1 MKRQTVA
8 LLVLCLAPNAW
19 GADYDVVA
27 SGRCVYA
34 EGGQLHPVAG
44 ARVELRDQ
52 DFSMPTAADVI
63 GPFSV
68 RLSGNDLCA
77 VGVSGADG
85 RFTLRGRCGDVGP
98 KSFSWTKPDLYVRC
112 ALTSD
117 AGRVFAPSVPF
128 TLYNAATKPRSNDAR
143 ALDAGDVQLPAGA
156 AKVFAKLN
164 STYATVRQGG
174 ARGLIGAYVLY
185 PGGKTLQIPN
195 TGRTYFASYTGAIL
209 MQIAKGDEDG
219 TVAHEYG
226 HSLHFQSFLQDQNSL
241 RALYNTL
248 RGAYQGA
255 THKLGLGHTFS
266 TKTNEVMAWAE
277 GFAEFIEGAVFGT
290 GTPDCSKWKELGA
303 NESERVMVEGNI
315 ACRLV
320 RLHRQHGLRDI
331 WAAQVAAKAMR
342 WVDFL
347 AEYRKRH
354 ANAASVAVGAVA
366 LPATTA
372 TVRAAQPIV
381 AATPRLT
388 STHAAVTH
396 AVTPR
401 STPATRSAPRLAE
414 ARARCHAMHRRL
426 RYVHVTLGAFC
437 PSMRDAQTK
446 ARCLKKVGAIA
457 TVLQKPCP

>member
-1 MKRQTVA
+1 
-8 LLVLCLAPNAW
+8 
-19 GADYDVVA
+19 
-27 SGRCVYA
+27 
-34 EGGQLHPVAG
+34 
-44 ARVELRDQ
+44 
-52 DFSMPTAADVI
+52 
-63 GPFSV
+63 
-68 RLSGNDLCA
+68 
-77 VGVSGADG
+77 
-85 RFTLRGRCGDVGP
+85 
-98 KSFSWTKPDLYVRC
+98 
-112 ALTSD
+112 
-117 AGRVFAPSVPF
+117 
-128 TLYNAATKPRSNDAR
+128 
-143 ALDAGDVQLPAGA
+143 
-156 AKVFAKLN
+156 
-164 STYATVRQGG
+164 
-174 ARGLIGAYVLY
+174 
-185 PGGKTLQIPN
+185 
-195 TGRTYFASYTGAIL
+195 

-226 HSLHFQSFLQDQNSL
+226 HNLHFQSFLQDQNSL

-290 GTPDCSKWKELGA
+290 GTPDCGKWKELGA
-303 NESERVMVEGNI
+303 NESERVMIEGNI

-354 ANAASVAVGAVA
+354 ADAVTVAVGAVA

-372 TVRAAQPIV
+372 TSSAAQPIV
-381 AATPRLT
+381 APTAHPT

-396 AVTPR
+396 ADAPR
-401 STPATRSAPRLAE
+401 ATTATRSAPRLAE
-414 ARARCHAMHRRL
+414 ARARCVAMHRRL

-446 ARCLKKVGAIA
+446 ARCLKKVGALA
-457 TVLQKPCP
+457 TVLQKPCQ